1 MVGVDRNRVRSSTQ
15 RTPRAMREPAV
26 WQRRGVGGVKGA
38 AVRWGPGRAGGTP
51 GARADESYTDESCR
65 RQSGSLTSVGER
77 LHVVQPY
84 QVQCGLEVGG
94 GVRTRHIAPAAAA
107 SHHRAPWQ
115 QRRRTVTAPSQ
126 HRHSTVTAPSL
137 SRHRDAGAVVGERGP
152 VRPVEE
158 RTHQLPHQQRERWE
172 RAASDRPSQP
182 DRVAPDPRLRG
193 STRGGT
199 RGDIHGGIHGGMSD
213 MRAAPCKND
222 GGGVRQQWRYR
233 RMVRSRVCRS
243 GKDNTGQPARSSP
256 PRPGGSKN

>member
-1 MVGVDRNRVRSSTQ
+1 MSH
-15 RTPRAMREPAV
+15 A
-26 WQRRGVGGVKGA
+26 
-38 AVRWGPGRAGGTP
+38 
-51 GARADESYTDESCR
+51 GARADDWPLSARDCMWCNRTKYSAGWKWGVGFGHGTLPQ
-65 RQSGSLTSVGER
+65 RQRHPTTGRHGSSV
-77 LHVVQPY
+77 
-84 QVQCGLEVGG
+84 
-94 GVRTRHIAPAAAA
+94 A
-107 SHHRAPWQ
+107 
-115 QRRRTVTAPSQ
+115 APSQ

-158 RTHQLPHQQRERWE
+158 RTHQLPHQRRERWE
-172 RAASDRPSQP
+172 LAASDRPSQP
-182 DRVAPDPRLRG
+182 DRVALDPRLRGSTRG

-222 GGGVRQQWRYR
+222 GGGVIRLQWRYR
-233 RMVRSRVCRS
+233 RMVRSRTHRS